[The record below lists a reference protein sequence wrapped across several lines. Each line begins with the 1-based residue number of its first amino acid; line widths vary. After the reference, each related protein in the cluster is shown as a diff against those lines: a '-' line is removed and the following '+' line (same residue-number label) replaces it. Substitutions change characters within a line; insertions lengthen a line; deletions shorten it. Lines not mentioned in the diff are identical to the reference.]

1 MALEVRDG
9 TEKLEMFV
17 GWVGLGLCGS
27 LPIKCYH
34 LHDKASSEDYVRFL

>member
-1 MALEVRDG
+1 MGLRNW
-9 TEKLEMFV
+9 KCL
-17 GWVGLGLCGS
+17 WVGLGWGCVAIP